1 MQVRMWGSRNFRSL
15 LVGIL
20 NDTDSFEGSLEVF

>member
-1 MQVRMWGSRNFRSL
+1 MTSVGEDPLSL

-20 NDTDSFEGSLEVF
+20 NDPANLNNSFLKW